1 MPPTIGGTTSLS
13 TTNPAFHSLTVGRID
28 SGGLAI
34 VLTEDLEMLE
44 VPASLLPP
52 GSGPGSTVRLQLMA
66 APEVASQHAAVLLA
80 LQQRLLTEYGQRF
93 DEERLANCLSL
104 VHATHTTV
112 MVRWP
117 AWTELCAPT
126 DPRTGSK
133 SNQPHLAATG
143 GAQLHAIEG
152 YIDDRPLP
160 AARFHPEECTL
171 RLTGLEPNHSYI
183 LRLVFRTSAGRFST
197 VPLTVRTRP
206 LEDLS
211 CLHVVA
217 DAVSPE
223 TLADLQAIGVQL
235 GTLSGETNLV
245 VSGRNRLQL
254 ETDGQ
259 DDGALLRT
267 SQQAN
272 VPIVT
277 PAWVRACKEA
287 GRMQSVSQFY
297 PT

>member
-1 MPPTIGGTTSLS
+1 MTPTIGGTTSLP
-13 TTNPAFHSLTVGRID
+13 TTAPTLHSLTVGRID

-80 LQQRLLTEYGQRF
+80 LQQRLLVEYGRSL

-104 VHATHTTV
+104 AHVTHTTV
-112 MVRWP
+112 TVRWP
-117 AWTELCAPT
+117 AWTELCAT
-126 DPRTGSK
+126 DPNDASK
-133 SNQPHLAATG
+133 STQQASYSIG
-143 GAQLHAIEG
+143 GAQLRAIEG
-152 YIDDRPLP
+152 YLDDRPLP

-171 RLTGLEPNHSYI
+171 RLTGLEPDHSYV
-183 LRLVFRTSAGRFST
+183 LKLTFRTSAGRLST
-197 VPLTVRTRP
+197 APLTVRTRP
-206 LEDLS
+206 LEDFS
-211 CLHVVA
+211 CLRVA
-217 DAVSPE
+217 VDTISSE
-223 TLADLQAIGVQL
+223 TLADLQAIGVQV
-235 GTLSGETNLV
+235 GALSGETNLV

-254 ETDGQ
+254 ETDRQ

-287 GRMQSVSQFY
+287 GRMQSVSHFY